1 MKPLADQDR
10 TMSNVLFLDQSERIE
25 FGYFTYIN
33 LTNKWFI
40 PSFQGEKLI
49 SIIINFLIKGD
60 FQASVKIIMTPH
72 AKVVKLNSGKK
83 ATNLRTIYRMRSF
96 NLIHC
101 TN

>member
-1 MKPLADQDR
+1 
-10 TMSNVLFLDQSERIE
+10 MSNVLFLDQSERIE

-83 ATNLRTIYRMRSF
+83 AANLRTIYRMRSF